1 MSSISIIIP
10 VYQDHDRL
18 LKLLKSLNSQ
28 TLDLRNWEV
37 IVVNNDPEKSL
48 EISVLVNSLYKLK
61 VLDEKI
67 PGSYAARNR
76 GIKEAKGDILAFTDS
91 DCLPDKNWLR
101 NAYRYF
107 ENDEARKIGVLT
119 GPIPLFFRNPSCL
132 SAAEVYEKYT
142 GFTTESY
149 ALEGNAVTA
158 NWFSYAA
165 VIEEFDGFDSDL
177 KSNGD
182 SELSGKIS
190 TKYTVGYQKDII
202 VNHPA
207 RYTVEE
213 LICKYKRLLGG
224 TYTRKFEKRNIE
236 FFGYLS
242 KFVLRRYRFAIKK
255 MVTIGWH
262 ESKAIFKVCHA
273 INKGTVSE
281 YFKLIK
287 GAPTA
292 R

>member
-1 MSSISIIIP
+1 MDISIIIP
-10 VYQDHDRL
+10 NYKDNERLIGLLAALEYQN
-18 LKLLKSLNSQ
+18 LNKEKWDV
-28 TLDLRNWEV
+28 L
-37 IVVNNDPEKSL
+37 VVNNDSEIPLALPDEFTVSYRMRIL
-48 EISVLVNSLYKLK
+48 EEPKA
-61 VLDEKI
+61 
-67 PGSYAARNR
+67 GSYAARNR

-190 TKYTVGYQKDII
+190 TKYTVDYKKDII